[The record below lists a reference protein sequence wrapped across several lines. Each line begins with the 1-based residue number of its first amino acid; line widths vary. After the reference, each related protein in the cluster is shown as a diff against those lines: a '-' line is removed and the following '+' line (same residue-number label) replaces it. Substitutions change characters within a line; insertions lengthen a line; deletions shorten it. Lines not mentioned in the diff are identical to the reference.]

1 MEPATQGYWNQ
12 GKKEGKTRIIFIE
25 KLRVSIFLFQLCMDF
40 RKMAISKFFDYSN
53 LHSSSPDVLF
63 VNIGKT
69 IQNLLNFGVPRYS
82 LKLGLCLEK
91 KGKLQKEFKGPW
103 ESKHKRKKKNKN
115 KASPVNLN
123 AKASSKYY

>member
-1 MEPATQGYWNQ
+1 
-12 GKKEGKTRIIFIE
+12 
-25 KLRVSIFLFQLCMDF
+25 
-40 RKMAISKFFDYSN
+40 MAFSKFFDYSD
-53 LHSSSPDVLF
+53 LYSSSPDVAF
-63 VNIGKT
+63 VNIGK
-69 IQNLLNFGVPRYS
+69 INQNLLNFGVPRYS

-123 AKASSKYY
+123 AKASSKYD